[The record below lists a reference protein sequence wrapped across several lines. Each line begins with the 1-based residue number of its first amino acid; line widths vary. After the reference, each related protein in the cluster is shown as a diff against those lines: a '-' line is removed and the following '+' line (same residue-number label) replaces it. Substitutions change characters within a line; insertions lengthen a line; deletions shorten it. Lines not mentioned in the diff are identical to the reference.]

1 MRSLLTTAEDCNGVM
16 LLKFDIVDACID
28 SLVISG
34 DSGLIGFETERVSVM
49 VSNFV
54 LFCLE
59 VSGRFV

>member
-1 MRSLLTTAEDCNGVM
+1 MRSLLTAAEDCNGVM
-16 LLKFDIVDACID
+16 LPKFDIVDVCID

-34 DSGLIGFETERVSVM
+34 DSGLIGFETEGVLVM